1 MKSAAAATWS
11 RDLYHFKATPG
22 ARRR

>member
-1 MKSAAAATWS
+1 MKSAAATWS
-11 RDLYHFKATPG
+11 RGLYHFKATPG